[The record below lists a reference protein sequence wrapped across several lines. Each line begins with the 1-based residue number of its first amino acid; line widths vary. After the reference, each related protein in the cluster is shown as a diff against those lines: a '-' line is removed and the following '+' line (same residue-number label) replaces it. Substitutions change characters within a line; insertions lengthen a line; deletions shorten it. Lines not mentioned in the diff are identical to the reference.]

1 MRILIIGGTGL
12 ISAPMTQMLLAQ
24 GDDVT
29 HFNRG
34 RLDLY
39 PAPAGVTTVHGD
51 RTDYAAF
58 ERQVQDLGLF
68 DCVIDMVGYLP
79 EDAHST
85 VRAFR
90 GRTGQFLFCSTVDV
104 YRKPAAHYPVTENEE
119 YGGLNTYSRNKVAI
133 EQTLF
138 AAHAAGN
145 FPLTVIRPAYTYGE
159 GRGLLHSFGGRTSY
173 VDRIRRGKP
182 IVVHGD
188 GSSFWTACHKDDVAR
203 AFVAATR
210 NPQTIGR
217 AYHTPGEEWL
227 TWDMYHQ
234 AVAEALG
241 APPPQLVHIPTDVL
255 ALAAPRHA
263 GICVENFQFNN
274 IFDTSAAHADLGFC
288 YTIPWREG
296 VQRMAA
302 WLDAHGAVEPW
313 DADPYEDRLIAA
325 WQRSGTGLLAD
336 LAANGGIE

>member
-104 YRKPAAHYPVTENEE
+104 YRKPAARYPVTENEE

-138 AAHAAGN
+138 AAYAAGN

-159 GRGLLHSFGGRTSY
+159 GRGPLHSFGGRTSY

-234 AVAEALG
+234 VVAEALG
-241 APPPQLVHIPTDVL
+241 APLPRNSSTYPPMCWRLLHPSTGRSVSKTSSSTISSTPALPIPTWTFATPSHGVKASGAWPHGWML
-255 ALAAPRHA
+255 MAPSNR
-263 GICVENFQFNN
+263 GMPTPTKI
-274 IFDTSAAHADLGFC
+274 G
-288 YTIPWREG
+288 
-296 VQRMAA
+296 
-302 WLDAHGAVEPW
+302 
-313 DADPYEDRLIAA
+313 
-325 WQRSGTGLLAD
+325 
-336 LAANGGIE
+336 